1 MTNEPFALDTN
12 VLIYLYEDF
21 NPEKL
26 AVAKGLL
33 ADLPKIPAQV
43 VSKFL
48 NTCKRLLPLNKTEL
62 LREAASLFREC
73 PIIPVQPSTLAY
85 AAGLTDRYKFQLFD
99 AVIVAAAIEGRCRIL
114 YSEDMQH
121 KLVVDKSITI
131 INPFL

>member
-1 MTNEPFALDTN
+1 MTEPFALDTN

-21 NPEKL
+21 DPHKL

-43 VSKFL
+43 VSEFL
-48 NTCKRLLPLNKTEL
+48 NTCRRLLPLNKTEL
-62 LREAASLFREC
+62 LREAALLFREC
-73 PIIPVQPSTLAY
+73 QLLPVQPSTLEY
-85 AAGLTDRYKFQLFD
+85 AAQLCERYKFQLFD
-99 AVIVAAAIEGRCRIL
+99 AVIVAAAIEGRCTVL

-121 KLVVDKSITI
+121 KLVVDKKLTI